1 MHHVVLG
8 GIVQPRRVPEVT
20 LHEQAAVSE
29 VGRASQT
36 TGDLS
41 VLLHDLHHLT
51 HGYKDE
57 KKNNNFKLAVPMAT
71 VTLKPFIEP
80 HKCDSLSG
88 VQSVKSGTRRGTL
101 SMFFK

>member
-1 MHHVVLG
+1 MVLILG
-8 GIVQPRRVPEVT
+8 GIVQPQSVPEVT
-20 LHEQAAVSE
+20 LHEQAAVLE
-29 VGRASQT
+29 IGRASQT

-51 HGYKDE
+51 HGYQD
-57 KKNNNFKLAVPMAT
+57 KKTTTNKSAVPMAT
-71 VTLKPFIEP
+71 VTLKPFTEP